1 MPTIDDPTVVF
12 ERERARLVRLAYRM
26 LGSVGE
32 AEDVVQDAWL
42 RWRHVD
48 HAGVATA
55 GAFLSR
61 TVTRLCLDVMKSA
74 RVRRETYFGTW
85 LPEPVALSPEEPPG
99 DDLTL
104 TLMLALERLSPLERA
119 AFLLHDVF
127 AVPLDEVARTL
138 KREPQAVRQLAS
150 RARKHVQ
157 SARPR
162 FPIEREEGA
171 RIAKA
176 FFEAS
181 STGNVAA
188 LCAMLADSV
197 IVRSDGGGKVHAFPQ
212 PIIGIDRVRR
222 MFEGIARKAWIQH
235 SEKLQDLW
243 IDGLPGYLSREP
255 SGLPQTVALEIERG
269 LIVGIYFTRN
279 PDKLARMVRPFDG
292 THGGTHAPLEF
303 DAGRSHVRGRA
314 ERGEGTVVPKVREG
328 GAILGRDDESLG
340 HPSHRPP
347 PH

>member
-1 MPTIDDPTVVF
+1 MPSLDVPTLVF
-12 ERERARLVRLAYRM
+12 EQERARLVRLAYRM

-32 AEDVVQDAWL
+32 AEDVVQNAWL

-48 HAGVATA
+48 YAEVVSP

-74 RVRRETYFGTW
+74 RARRETYVGTW
-85 LPEPVALSPEEPPG
+85 LPEPVALPPDEDVA
-99 DDLTL
+99 DDMTL

-127 AVPLDEVARTL
+127 AVPLDEVATTL
-138 KREPQAVRQLAS
+138 GREPPAVRQLAS

-162 FPIEREEGA
+162 FPVARDEGA

-181 STGNVAA
+181 ATGNVAA
-188 LCAMLADSV
+188 LRTMLAASV
-197 IVRSDGGGKVHAFPQ
+197 TVHSDGGGKVLAFPR
-212 PIIGIDRVRR
+212 PIIGIDKVTR
-222 MFEGIARKAWIQH
+222 MLEGVARKAWIQGAR
-235 SEKLQDLW
+235 KLQDLW
-243 IDGLPGYLSREP
+243 IDGLPGYLSLEP
-255 SGLPQTVALEIERG
+255 GGTLQTVALDIQGG

-279 PDKLARMVRPFDG
+279 PDKLARLAEPFDG
-292 THGGTHAPLEF
+292 MVGTKAP
-303 DAGRSHVRGRA
+303 R
-314 ERGEGTVVPKVREG
+314 
-328 GAILGRDDESLG
+328 
-340 HPSHRPP
+340 
-347 PH
+347 